1 MVEISDLQG
10 LLLSKGARS
19 GIFTG
24 KRLQS
29 VVISIGVRRK
39 LRQAVDNYLLYVIEG
54 LCIFPPVV
62 DEVLVLPLV

>member
-1 MVEISDLQG
+1 MVEISDLRG

-29 VVISIGVRRK
+29 VVISIRVRRK
-39 LRQAVDNYLLYVIEG
+39 L
-54 LCIFPPVV
+54 
-62 DEVLVLPLV
+62 